1 MNPFAQWCISDD
13 STTIPPI
20 SIFGALPQPF
30 PPPPCS
36 FVEFHFTSFNPTIL
50 DSVVIGP
57 NNQPCYF
64 VSTDPSGFTV
74 IQDRHGMNVSFI
86 EWQTHPI
93 VEIQDRLAR
102 QTVEN
107 WLRISRDQ
115 QTRLMDYRK
124 TRYSWSTY
132 NQHICVSIS
141 FARYGFTLFLPSP
154 FPVVRRRYTDT
165 KPKGKDLKSP
175 RSSHPRSQQSRIADR
190 LAGSILDCYSL
201 TAMRP

>member
-1 MNPFAQWCISDD
+1 LGYDAARALIVYEGQDFRHDRPNQSSLCMSFSMNPFAQWCISDD

-115 QTRLMDYRK
+115 Q
-124 TRYSWSTY
+124 
-132 NQHICVSIS
+132 
-141 FARYGFTLFLPSP
+141 
-154 FPVVRRRYTDT
+154 
-165 KPKGKDLKSP
+165 
-175 RSSHPRSQQSRIADR
+175 
-190 LAGSILDCYSL
+190 
-201 TAMRP
+201 